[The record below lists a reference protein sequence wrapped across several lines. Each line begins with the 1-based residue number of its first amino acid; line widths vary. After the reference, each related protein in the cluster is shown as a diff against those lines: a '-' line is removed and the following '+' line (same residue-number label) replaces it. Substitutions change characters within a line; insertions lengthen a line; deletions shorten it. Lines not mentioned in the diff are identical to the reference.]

1 MEVCWL
7 GGHRGGPTALPELT
21 PFRLIWVAS
30 KYRTEMYWEADDD
43 AVSVRELEN
52 IRNVEIS
59 RRLPDGRTSFARR
72 VQA

>member
-1 MEVCWL
+1 
-7 GGHRGGPTALPELT
+7 
-21 PFRLIWVAS
+21 
-30 KYRTEMYWEADDD
+30 MYWEADDD

-59 RRLPDGRTSFARR
+59 RRLPDGRTSFARQ